1 MLHIYEL
8 GLQVV
13 NDTPVHSAL
22 ITSVTYLLS
31 TKKE

>member
-1 MLHIYEL
+1 MLHVYEL

-13 NDTPVHSAL
+13 NDRPVYTAL